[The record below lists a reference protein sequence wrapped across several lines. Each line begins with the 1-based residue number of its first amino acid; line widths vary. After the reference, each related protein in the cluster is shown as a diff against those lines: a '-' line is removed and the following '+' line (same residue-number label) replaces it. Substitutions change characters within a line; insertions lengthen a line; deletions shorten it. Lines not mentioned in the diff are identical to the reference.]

1 MTGGEINPI
10 KSSRTGKND
19 VEISYWWHPILTN
32 IREAKSY
39 KCLVI
44 NETYG
49 QQSLSLKTPQA
60 NRHWYYTTSAM
71 AASILG
77 CGALRFNRYLLSP
90 WSWLSQLFCRR
101 AICWVSS
108 VRKCRLKKTKKAQE
122 FERMRLA
129 NEQRLQRLNYEG
141 LIELPRETVTQIR
154 PHISGFT
161 PPPSFR
167 SDDGSNFQEFEVPN
181 SQDIVIHRCHSVVS
195 SSKYLWKKNFLVTI
209 VRGNSIMW

>member
-1 MTGGEINPI
+1 
-10 KSSRTGKND
+10 
-19 VEISYWWHPILTN
+19 
-32 IREAKSY
+32 
-39 KCLVI
+39 
-44 NETYG
+44 
-49 QQSLSLKTPQA
+49 
-60 NRHWYYTTSAM
+60 M

-77 CGALRFNRYLLSP
+77 CGALRFNRYLLSSP
-90 WSWLSQLFCRR
+90 WLSQLFPGELSVEQ
-101 AICWVSS
+101 VSS
-108 VRKCRLKKTKKAQE
+108 VRQRRLKKTEKAQE

-181 SQDIVIHRCHSVVS
+181 SQDIVIHRCHSVAIEEEVNTPIACAREPLHNRKKVVS
-195 SSKYLWKKNFLVTI
+195 SSKYLWKKSFLVTI
-209 VRGNSIMW
+209 VWGNSIMW